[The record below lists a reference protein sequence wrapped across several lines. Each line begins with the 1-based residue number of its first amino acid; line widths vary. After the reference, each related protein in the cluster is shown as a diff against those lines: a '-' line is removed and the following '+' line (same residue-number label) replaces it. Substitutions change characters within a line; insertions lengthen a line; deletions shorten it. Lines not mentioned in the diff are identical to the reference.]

1 MITLRKIY
9 RAKRSINGVQKGDC
23 GTFVAST
30 PKQIAIYFKT
40 KRATYGQR
48 RYVWLPVDAVELV
61 KTELGV

>member
-1 MITLRKIY
+1 MIALRKIY
-9 RAKRSINGVQKGDC
+9 RATRSLNGVQKGDC

-48 RYVWLPVDAVELV
+48 RYVWLPIDAVELIKKEV
-61 KTELGV
+61 VV

>member
-1 MITLRKIY
+1 MIAIRKTY
-9 RAKRSINGVQKGDC
+9 RATRSLNGVQKGDC

-48 RYVWLPVDAVELV
+48 RYVWLPMDAVELV
-61 KTELGV
+61 KTEVVV